1 MTHASEPMASSVD
14 DYQVYYNLQGDP
26 FADEPDNLFIPAH
39 YENLIRLLNYL
50 ICYSNKLLLVTG
62 EPGIGKTRFLQAF
75 AEQQPATVVQCAF
88 HALATDT
95 PTQIID
101 ELVQQLAVPV
111 PSEFNAEA
119 KLRAIRH
126 HMNGL
131 AQGGKICLILIDD
144 AHVLSEEV
152 LGLLRD
158 LLQDQTVAESV
169 HVVLTGQTELNSQV
183 DAVAPEDE
191 QEGWV
196 YKHELQAL
204 AEDETEAFIR
214 SLFAVQGDADKQP
227 FTAGDFASIHRQAA
241 GVPGR
246 IKTIARE
253 LMLNKMNQLLEQ
265 NPKTRWLV
273 AGGVCMLAGIG
284 LLLGWWLIGD
294 QTEVVAKPSNKVVAK
309 IDRSQEAGTP
319 ASEVLAIERPTASTV
334 LEKAVE
340 TDSFTG
346 SEGDETVESAES
358 SFEEVPDYAPEELG
372 LLESEVAEVAPEIME
387 PELEY
392 APEPAVPDFDQDDVI
407 EELAV
412 ADNPPADLLLRP
424 ASHYTLQLVGSGS
437 EDKIKALVETSS
449 EAAQLTYFQTE
460 RNGESWFVLVYGDF
474 PDKQAAMAASQ
485 AMPESLSQYQPWVR
499 GVKGI
504 QQSLVGE

>member
-1 MTHASEPMASSVD
+1 MTHASEPMASSAD

-26 FADEPDNLFIPAH
+26 FVDEPDNLFIPAH

-95 PTQIID
+95 PAQVID

-169 HVVLTGQTELNSQV
+169 HVVLAGQTELNSQV

-196 YKHELQAL
+196 YKHELQVL

-214 SLFAVQGDADKQP
+214 SLFAAQGDADKQP
-227 FTAGDFASIHRQAA
+227 FTAGDFVSIHRQAA

-309 IDRSQEAGTP
+309 IDRSQELADTP
-319 ASEVLAIERPTASTV
+319 ALNVPAEPPTTTAVLDDVA
-334 LEKAVE
+334 E
-340 TDSFTG
+340 TDSLTG
-346 SEGDETVESAES
+346 SEDNDITVSEEP
-358 SFEEVPDYAPEELG
+358 SFEEIQDQTPQEPG
-372 LLESEVAEVAPEIME
+372 LLESEVEDVAPDIAV

-392 APEPAVPDFDQDDVI
+392 ASEPAVLDSGQNDAIEAPTVDDNLV
-407 EELAV
+407 
-412 ADNPPADLLLRP
+412 ADLLLRP

-460 RNGESWFVLVYGDF
+460 RNGEPWFVLVYGDF
-474 PDKQAAMAASQ
+474 TDKQAAMAASQ

-499 GVKGI
+499 SVKGI
-504 QQSLVGE
+504 QQSLAGE